1 MRRAALDPVAE
12 TLDRLRSAAQAR
24 LPTRRNAWRIA
35 LAVPLILAAGLAVLL
50 AAQIWQVKGELQEAQ
65 RLVPA
70 LEQQLRD
77 TDLVGADD
85 TMGELARHAASAR
98 DGSNGVVWRS
108 SEWLPVLGDGPLRDL
123 AAHPAELAPAGG
135 SGDLPAVQRAVAVI
149 ERADAAVAD
158 ALATVDG
165 VDTAHTIAD
174 ITDAKQK
181 MGDLLGTLRP
191 LTGTLREL
199 APLAPALLGA
209 DGPRQYAVM
218 FQNNAESRA
227 LGGTALAFVL
237 VGVDDGR
244 IVVGDEI
251 PTNTPG
257 VLGAAAALV
266 EIPDE
271 LATLY
276 QNAYGTHAAN
286 ATVRPS
292 FSSAAQTVVAT
303 FARDAGI
310 ALDGVLS
317 IDPVALGY
325 LLEATDPIRLP
336 SGDILA
342 ADTAVPLLL
351 NEVYQRYASGGVDH
365 AVDDAAQNAF
375 YSDVVKATAERLLG
389 GDIRPPAAAQSL
401 ARAWQERRVLFY
413 STHDDEQQRLLAEG
427 LNGELPASDA
437 EADRV
442 GVYFQENLGS
452 KLSYYSSQKVL
463 LASALCRDDGR
474 ASYRVTVELGNTLDS
489 AKAPFIS
496 DSVAGYYRAFDLP
509 KGQQRMLVYLYAP
522 PGSTIAGATVDGVVV
537 PAGQFSDD
545 GHPVDRQGFDV
556 PPGATV
562 TLVYDLVAAT
572 PGERTLEAQV
582 TPMVS
587 PTAIDTVPLDCADL
601 PAPPAG

>member
-108 SEWLPVLGDGPLRDL
+108 SEWLPVLGDDLAAVRRLSVAMHLMASEAALPLLDL

-135 SGDLPAVQRAVAVI
+135 SVDLPAVQRAVAVI

-181 MGDLLGTLRP
+181 MGDLLGTLHP

-218 FQNNAESRA
+218 FQNLAENRA
-227 LGGTALAFVL
+227 LGGTALAFV
-237 VGVDDGR
+237 VVTVDQGR
-244 IVVGDEI
+244 IEI
-251 PTNTPG
+251 GRSIPASTSGFGSGSP
-257 VLGAAAALV
+257 VIDVPPDLAAL
-266 EIPDE
+266 
-271 LATLY
+271 
-276 QNAYGTHAAN
+276 YGSEYGDYIGS

-292 FSSAAQTVVAT
+292 FTSAAQTVIGN
-303 FARDAGI
+303 FAVESGPVRLQTGD
-310 ALDGVLS
+310 LLS
-317 IDPVALGY
+317 AQN
-325 LLEATDPIRLP
+325 
-336 SGDILA
+336 A
-342 ADTAVPLLL
+342 ASLLL
-351 NEVYQRYASGGVDH
+351 NEVYQRYASSGDPE
-365 AVDDAAQNAF
+365 ADDAAQNAF
-375 YSDVVKATAERLLG
+375 FADAVQATASRLLG
-389 GDIRPPAAAQSL
+389 GDIDLPALAESAA
-401 ARAWQERRVLFY
+401 RGWGERRILFY
-413 STHDDEQQRLLAEG
+413 SAHGDEQARLAAVG
-427 LNGELPASDA
+427 LNGEPPLSDDTT
-437 EADRV
+437 DRV
-442 GVYFQENLGS
+442 GVYFGETIGT
-452 KLSYYSSQKVL
+452 KLAYYSSQKVL
-463 LASALCRDDGR
+463 LGRAVCRDDGR
-474 ASYRVTVELGNTLDS
+474 ANYRVTVELGNGLQADAAQVT
-489 AKAPFIS
+489 S
-496 DSVAGYYRAFDLP
+496 DSVLGFYRVEGLP
-509 KGQQRMLVYLYAP
+509 KGLQRMNVYLYAP
-522 PGSTIAGATVDGVVV
+522 PGSTIVGATVDGVPQ
-537 PAGQFSDD
+537 PAGQFGD
-545 GHPVDRQGFDV
+545 GAYPVDRQRIAL
-556 PPGATV
+556 PPGATG

-587 PTAIDTVPLDCADL
+587 PTAIDTVPLDCADV
-601 PAPPAG
+601 PAPHAG